1 MGILSSFNTGV
12 SGLKAAGSSM
22 SVIGDNIANA
32 GTFGFKGS
40 RAEFQDLLSNS
51 LKGIDG
57 GDQIGSGTKLAHV
70 TPKFTQGSINR
81 TESITDLA
89 INGNGFFSV
98 ETNKGPAFTRDG
110 SFHFNKD
117 GHLINGDGYEVQ
129 GFQANDEGEITRKT
143 GPITLGNTTI
153 PAKPTQKV
161 TMSMNLDSRA
171 EIQQFDINNA
181 DKTSNFNTSM
191 VIYDNVGTE
200 RLVTVYF
207 NKAAEGQWQY
217 HATVP
222 GEDANGGQPGT
233 LVEMATGTL
242 QFSPEGK
249 LQQEIVTNSAFNFN
263 KGAKQGQKIEFD
275 FGKSLSE
282 DGDGTQ
288 AITQFGSRST
298 ISKHTQ
304 DGFAAATLTSLSFND
319 DGVLTAAYDNGTMR
333 NVAQVAIAKFE
344 NNEGLFKMG
353 KNLFKETRKSGQAA
367 MGNPGID
374 GRGEIMAKSI
384 ELSNVDIADEFIN
397 LMNAQRNFQANT
409 KTITT
414 ADKMLQEVL
423 NLKRG

>member
-40 RAEFQDLLSNS
+40 RAEFQDLLSKS

-57 GDQIGSGTKLAHV
+57 GDQIGSGTKLAHI

-98 ETNKGPAFTRDG
+98 DTPKGPAFTRDG
-110 SFHFNKD
+110 SFHFNKE
-117 GHLINGDGYEVQ
+117 GHLINGDGYEVR
-129 GFQANDEGEITRKT
+129 GFQADEDGEVTRKL

-153 PAKPTQKV
+153 PAKPTSKV
-161 TMSMNLDSRA
+161 DMSMNLDSRA
-171 EIQQFDINNA
+171 EIQQFDITKA
-181 DKTSNFNTSM
+181 DDTSNFNTSM

-200 RLVTVYF
+200 RMVTVYF
-207 NKAAEGQWQY
+207 NKIANGQWEY

-222 GEDANGGQPGT
+222 GEDAEGGQPGS
-233 LVEMATGTL
+233 LVEMGKGKLLFDA
-242 QFSPEGK
+242 EGR
-249 LQQEIVTNSAFNFN
+249 LQQEVPELNAFNFN
-263 KGAKQGQKIEFD
+263 KGAKPGQEIEFN
-275 FGKSLSE
+275 FGKTLSE
-282 DGDGTQ
+282 GGNGNE
-288 AITQFGSRST
+288 AMTQFGSRST
-298 ISKHTQ
+298 IAKHTQ
-304 DGFAAATLTSLSFND
+304 DGYGAATLSSLSFND
-319 DGVLTAAYDNGTMR
+319 EGILTAAYDNGTVR
-333 NVAQVAIAKFE
+333 NVAQVAIANFE
-344 NNEGLFKMG
+344 NNEGLFKLG

-367 MGNPGID
+367 MGNPGVD